1 MTRDGRP
8 AGGFSPGSRLD
19 PTLHEARTALVALRA
34 IVTAINNR
42 RRRAGL
48 PEDPLEREFAPVG
61 GGQAGVFQ
69 RAAVVGAW
77 AAGDDWGTITARH
90 RIPEGDL
97 QRLIW
102 QAAEILAQFEDLPG
116 GPLPAIAGAAR
127 RTMLRTPVL

>member
-1 MTRDGRP
+1 MD
-8 AGGFSPGSRLD
+8 
-19 PTLHEARTALVALRA
+19 
-34 IVTAINNR
+34 
-42 RRRAGL
+42 
-48 PEDPLEREFAPVG
+48 
-61 GGQAGVFQ
+61 Q

-77 AAGDDWGTITARH
+77 AAGGEWETITARH

-116 GPLPAIAGAAR
+116 GPLPALAGAAR